1 MRRRIEKSKEH
12 QHGESSGTPTE
23 RVGEKFIQTNKKP
36 KGTTEKNKIK
46 DINRESSGPLME
58 RAGGEEGPKKAEI
71 GGGEGEGGEGEI
83 HTFAHV

>member
-1 MRRRIEKSKEH
+1 
-12 QHGESSGTPTE
+12 
-23 RVGEKFIQTNKKP
+23 
-36 KGTTEKNKIK
+36 
-46 DINRESSGPLME
+46 ME